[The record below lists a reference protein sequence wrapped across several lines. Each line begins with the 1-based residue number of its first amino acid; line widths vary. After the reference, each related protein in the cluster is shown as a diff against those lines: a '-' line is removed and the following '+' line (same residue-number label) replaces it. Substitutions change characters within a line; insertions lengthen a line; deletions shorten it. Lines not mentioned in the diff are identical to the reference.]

1 MNLNDLKKIRKKLE
15 EEYNENCS
23 KIDELDDKIRVISAN
38 NFETKVN
45 YALAFSMIP
54 WVVSIF
60 FMPAMVKSGIIP
72 LNMVQPLSVGVPA
85 LVGIIGEEL
94 LAKKLKWRERLR
106 KFSKAKTQKEKLA
119 ESTKYEIEKEKLIS
133 ANKILKKN
141 YDDLLANERLI
152 NSLSTSYNITE
163 KDVDERSK
171 EEISNSIEN
180 TNNILQKKQQEVD
193 IATTKSFL
201 KEKFW
206 KARDKAF
213 RFTDVF
219 MFGMMGGMGFMLF
232 CDMPIICLNQLENI
246 QFQASF
252 FGILAPAV
260 IGGLFGSGYLIKRT
274 HDYISVFKTLNNQ
287 LGDNAI
293 SEIRDYEE
301 DEQFAKNLENVIT
314 DTSAIKLKL
323 ESEKQKLNHVC
334 ETTSEIQMQSE
345 VENLPMNYAKNE
357 TPLENMMPYMEESIF
372 EEQSQEQGLVLKRDK
387 NLNKK

>member
-119 ESTKYEIEKEKLIS
+119 EFTKYEIEKEKLIS

-141 YDDLLANERLI
+141 YDDLSANENLI
-152 NSLSTSYNITE
+152 SSLLTNYNITE
-163 KDVDERSK
+163 KDVDERTK
-171 EEISNSIEN
+171 EEISDSIEN
-180 TNNILQKKQQEVD
+180 INNVLHKKQQKVD
-193 IATTKSFL
+193 TATTKSVL

-206 KARDKAF
+206 KVRDKF
-213 RFTDVF
+213 NRFSDVLVF
-219 MFGMMGGMGFMLF
+219 VMMGGMMSMVLY
-232 CDMPIICLNQLENI
+232 DMPAIYLNQLENI
-246 QFQASF
+246 QIQASF
-252 FGILAPAV
+252 LEVFAPV
-260 IGGLFGSGYLIKRT
+260 IIGGLVCGGYCVKRINK
-274 HDYISVFKTLNNQ
+274 HISVFKTINNQ

-293 SEIRDYEE
+293 SEFRDYEK
-301 DEQFAKNLENVIT
+301 DKQLDKDLENIIK
-314 DTSAIKLKL
+314 DISAVKLKL
-323 ESEKQKLNHVC
+323 ESEKQKLNYA
-334 ETTSEIQMQSE
+334 SEASSALQMHSE
-345 VENLPMNYAKNE
+345 DANVQMNYEKG
-357 TPLENMMPYMEESIF
+357 NMMPFTEDMIF
-372 EEQSQEQGLVLKRDK
+372 EDQSTKQGLVLKK
-387 NLNKK
+387 TMNLNKE